1 MSRPPLHGCST
12 GPVPVSNHFRWPC
25 PPGCHRDS
33 VCGMSGDCHP
43 VGGES
48 GTSLTG
54 TWPAGG
60 NASKHGS
67 RPTSQP
73 ALNLNGPERDR
84 NRRKGTVMNRTKRIR
99 HRCDA
104 AAVGGRFIGPQVVGP
119 RAIAPTVMA
128 PLALAAAAMGA
139 LAIGRLAIAD
149 AVVHRLRAGEV
160 EIRSLKVGELEIG
173 GQPWPGSASASGST
187 R

>member
-1 MSRPPLHGCST
+1 VPAGTDAADLHGWRL
-12 GPVPVSNHFRWPC
+12 G
-25 PPGCHRDS
+25 RD
-33 VCGMSGDCHP
+33 
-43 VGGES
+43 E
-48 GTSLTG
+48 
-54 TWPAGG
+54 
-60 NASKHGS
+60 
-67 RPTSQP
+67 
-73 ALNLNGPERDR
+73 LNDTE

-99 HRCDA
+99 HRSDA
-104 AAVGGRFIGPQVVGP
+104 AAVSGRFIGPQVVGP

-149 AVVHRLRAGEV
+149 AVVRRLRAGEV